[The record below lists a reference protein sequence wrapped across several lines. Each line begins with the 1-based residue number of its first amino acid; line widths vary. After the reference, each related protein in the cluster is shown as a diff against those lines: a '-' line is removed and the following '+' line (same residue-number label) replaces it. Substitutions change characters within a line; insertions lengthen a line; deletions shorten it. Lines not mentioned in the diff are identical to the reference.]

1 MMSMMATI
9 IPKGKKR
16 VITDHDLVQ
25 FQPFVMNAMRRQ
37 NQKSFNDDEGE
48 IKRVLTRMKNK

>member
-1 MMSMMATI
+1 MMAAI
-9 IPKGKKR
+9 IPKGKKM
-16 VITDHDLVQ
+16 VITDYDLVQ